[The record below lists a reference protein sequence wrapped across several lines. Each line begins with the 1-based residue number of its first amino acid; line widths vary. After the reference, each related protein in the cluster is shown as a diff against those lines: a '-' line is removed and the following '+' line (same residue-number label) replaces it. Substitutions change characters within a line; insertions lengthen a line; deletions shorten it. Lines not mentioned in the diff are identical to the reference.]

1 MVKMHIT
8 YVIWEI
14 SPEGRLTKPNF
25 YGSVSLNRTYDTE
38 EDAIERLREEFTSWE
53 SQSRYV
59 ILKEYDFYDA

>member
-14 SPEGRLTKPNF
+14 SPEGRLTRPSF
-25 YGSVSLNRTYDTE
+25 YTRTYDTE
-38 EDAIERLREEFTSWE
+38 EEATERLREEFTSWE